1 MKRETGRVGLLFIPH
16 PSSLPEGILA
26 MNLDPKEPFDI
37 QLAMRRIR
45 EAVRPY
51 PPAALFE
58 LADDGFGSLFELL
71 IACIISIRTRDEVTL
86 PTARKLFD
94 RARTPQAVSQL
105 TPAVLD
111 DLIRAC
117 TFHEAKAQQIHDIA
131 RRIVSEFGGELP
143 EDREVLLSFRGV
155 GIKCANLVMGIT
167 GLEPRVAVDIH
178 VHRVTNRWGYVAA
191 KTPEQTTVQLEE
203 RLPRR
208 YWVEINRLLVPFGK
222 HICTGIRPKCSTCP
236 VLEMCRQVGVTSH
249 R

>member
-1 MKRETGRVGLLFIPH
+1 
-16 PSSLPEGILA
+16 

>member
-105 TPAVLD
+105 TPA
-111 DLIRAC
+111 
-117 TFHEAKAQQIHDIA
+117 
-131 RRIVSEFGGELP
+131 
-143 EDREVLLSFRGV
+143 
-155 GIKCANLVMGIT
+155 
-167 GLEPRVAVDIH
+167 
-178 VHRVTNRWGYVAA
+178 
-191 KTPEQTTVQLEE
+191 
-203 RLPRR
+203 
-208 YWVEINRLLVPFGK
+208 
-222 HICTGIRPKCSTCP
+222 
-236 VLEMCRQVGVTSH
+236 
-249 R
+249 